1 MINKIAFTLMAAVA
15 LATTS
20 LAQEARSQQS
30 RFLGNMTV
38 REAIDAGRSGKAAV
52 PAERLDIVRSAYKAA
67 AAEDSPSV
75 DPDLSGT
82 WYVKIPGDVP
92 EHDFY
97 SLQSFHEGGTF
108 TEASSLLPQ
117 LAEAP
122 AHGVWGHCVAHNCVL
137 TFEVLEFDPMGQY
150 YGRLRLRTAVHL
162 QPRSSHFTAEFLV
175 DFIENDG
182 TVIPDIASGTMLGQ
196 RLQLLPN

>member
-1 MINKIAFTLMAAVA
+1 MLNKIAFTLMAAMA

-20 LAQEARSQQS
+20 LAQDVRAQQS

-38 REAIDAGRSGKAAV
+38 REAIDAARSGKAPV
-52 PAERLDIVRSAYKAA
+52 TSETLTNVRSAYKAA
-67 AAEDSPSV
+67 AAEDSPTV
-75 DPDLSGT
+75 DPDLAGS

-97 SLQSFHEGGTF
+97 SLQSFHQGGTF
-108 TEASSLLPQ
+108 SEASSLLPQ

-122 AHGVWGHCVAHNCVL
+122 AHGVWGHCVAHNCIL
-137 TFEVLEFDPMGQY
+137 TFDVLEFDPMGQY
-150 YGRLRLRTAVHL
+150 YGRLRLRTAVHI

-182 TVIPDIASGTMLGQ
+182 TVIPDIGSGTMLGQ